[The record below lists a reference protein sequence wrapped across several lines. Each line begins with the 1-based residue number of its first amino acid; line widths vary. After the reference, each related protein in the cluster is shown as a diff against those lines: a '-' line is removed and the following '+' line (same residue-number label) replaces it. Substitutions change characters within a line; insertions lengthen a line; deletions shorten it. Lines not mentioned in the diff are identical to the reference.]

1 MNVRT
6 YHAIFPVSCILATA
20 FNFGGYAAAA
30 SDGDARVTRIIREVN
45 ILPYKADPKL
55 ANLNDRVGEGT
66 GVRTGNESRSELTFV
81 DLTITRL
88 GANSLFSFNKAGRNV
103 ELGGGSL
110 LLRVPKNSGGAHINA
125 SAVTVGVT
133 GTTLILESSRRS
145 KLIVLEGAARIAL
158 RRFPMKSASVRGGQM
173 IDVPPGATELPP
185 VVNINVNDVMKT
197 HPLITDF
204 PPLPTRDAIY
214 AGQPAP
220 PPQAQPAGGGS
231 GGGVSVNVPV
241 IGPIVGSIPLG
252 PGRVSKTPKP
262 GRDGTGTRGEGTTS
276 DGTVTRGEGTTSDGV
291 STGSQGSN
299 SKTGGTINNTGA
311 SGSKGSKPNYTVNAA
326 GQTIAR
332 QTGKARPTPTPPPRR
347 RVVPKRHGL

>member
-158 RRFPMKSASVRGGQM
+158 RRFPMRSASVRGGQM

-220 PPQAQPAGGGS
+220 PPPAQPAGGGS

-252 PGRVSKTPKP
+252 PINPGRVSKPPKP

-276 DGTVTRGEGTTSDGV
+276 DGV

-299 SKTGGTINNTGA
+299 PKTGGTTNTGA
-311 SGSKGSKPNYTVNAA
+311 SVSKGAKPNYTVGKA
-326 GQTIAR
+326 GQTVAR
-332 QTGKARPTPTPPPRR
+332 QTGNPRPTPTPPPRR
-347 RVVPKRHGL
+347 RLLPKRHGQ